1 MTAQSRCRDSFVTIM
16 KRMPLKV
23 RAVLIVCCL
32 VVVVEIIS
40 GIIDLNFN
48 YKGVHKMKG
57 RRGVE
62 VGKHRERKEV
72 NNGMLGNTSDT
83 EVGVGRVTTSLDDED
98 ENISEPPTEVLEV
111 PGEGGGHKRG
121 RNGGVAVDGGSTHNN
136 GSDGHREDG
145 TTSSAAVAEDE
156 RTSSVPQGSLGSSS
170 EGEVNGVLD
179 AVVSSSNTSTP

>member
-83 EVGVGRVTTSLDDED
+83 EAGTGRVTTSQDDED

-121 RNGGVAVDGGSTHNN
+121 RDGGTTHNN
-136 GSDGHREDG
+136 GSDGNKGDG
-145 TTSSAAVAEDE
+145 TTPSPAAVVEDE
-156 RTSSVPQGSLGSSS
+156 RTSGVPQGSLGSSS
-170 EGEVNGVLD
+170 EGKVKGFLD
-179 AVVSSSNTSTP
+179 AFVSSSNASTP